1 MSPRPSFYLQ
11 DNSLIITAVQRGKDN
26 VTSKAVEKKDK
37 QKKKNSQSEA
47 PSRCLAAELERL
59 LYVFRVKIL
68 VNVEKRLNL
77 AHNVF

>member
-37 QKKKNSQSEA
+37 QTNSQSEA

-59 LYVFRVKIL
+59 LYVFCVKIL

-77 AHNVF
+77 AHIVF

>member
-26 VTSKAVEKKDK
+26 VTTKAVEKKTK
-37 QKKKNSQSEA
+37 KKKNSQSEA

-77 AHNVF
+77 AHIVF